1 MSRSKHKEELN
12 SDLNAYRQNT
22 ADQPS
27 KPIGHPKRVHRHHM
41 LGLKLFAVIALAVL
55 VFFAWPASGIHSI
68 PRPIVKPTPTSKK
81 AVVATPQVVTTE
93 CTGNTLSEVVIVSI
107 SERHLWACDASTVA
121 YDSPVVTGMEMYPA
135 DLTPPGTYHVYA
147 KETDLTLKGC
157 DTTGCWNDFVN
168 YWMPWLDNQYGQY
181 GFHDAT
187 WRPANAFG
195 NISPD
200 STDASHGCVELPLA
214 TAKWL
219 FNWVQIGTT
228 VTIQA

>member
-1 MSRSKHKEELN
+1 MVVKKHRESSTAEPYAYQEYASARKSKDTEH
-12 SDLNAYRQNT
+12 A
-22 ADQPS
+22 
-27 KPIGHPKRVHRHHM
+27 KPARRRRHTLHY
-41 LGLKLFAVIALAVL
+41 KLFVVLALAVL

-68 PRPIVKPTPTSKK
+68 PKVTKQPPAKK
-81 AVVATPQVVTTE
+81 TVVAAAPVTTE
-93 CTGNTLSEVVIVSI
+93 CTDNTLDELVVVSI
-107 SERHLWACDASTVA
+107 SERHLWACNASTVA

-147 KETDLTLKGC
+147 KETDLTLRGC

-187 WRPANAFG
+187 WRPDNAFG

-219 FNWVQIGTT
+219 YNWAQVGTT
-228 VTIQA
+228 VTIKA